1 MTPPAFSLQQIGYA
15 IDQARILHKISSDIQ
30 ASQWVGILGPNGA
43 GKSTLL
49 RILAGVLAPS
59 TGRVLLEG
67 RALQAWPAIERA
79 QRLAFVPQ
87 RTDLSFPFQV
97 REVIEMGR
105 TPYLRRWQTE
115 SAEDERIV
123 HTVETETTHLATRD
137 VTTLSGGELQRVTLA
152 RALAQ
157 QPDFLLLDEPTAS
170 LDLRHQFDVVE
181 ILENLV
187 KQGVTVLTALH
198 DLNLAAAV
206 CTTLILLRAGQVY
219 AIGTPAQVLTA
230 ETIRAVYEVDVVL
243 QHNTATGTLQI
254 VPVRGAGSSRSS
266 SSNVV

>member
-15 IDQARILHKISSDIQ
+15 IDQAHILHNISCDIQ

-123 HTVETETTHLATRD
+123 HTVMVETETTHLARRD

-157 QPDFLLLDEPTAS
+157 QPGFLLLDEPTAS
-170 LDLRHQFDVVE
+170 LDLRHQFDVVA

-187 KQGVTVLTALH
+187 QQGVTVLTALH

-219 AIGTPAQVLTA
+219 ASGTPAQVLTA

-254 VPVRGAGSSRSS
+254 VPVRGAGVSRS
-266 SSNVV
+266 NGV